1 MTRSLLIVSA
11 HPGYGGAERSV
22 EIVLRHLPADLRVGI
37 LAESPLHL
45 AELRRAARPNTIIE
59 TVATEAEA
67 DFARAV
73 RRFIAL
79 YARLRPEAVLANTER
94 SARILAAAARW
105 LPGLR
110 ARSHIYVRDFLW
122 LDLPGVLARLAGAT
136 VLVPHETVLQRP
148 GYLEPHIVP
157 RGALR
162 ALVVPDMAELPAEP
176 PPPSASGG
184 TVLHLATINAWKGHR
199 HLIAA
204 AGLLRDAGRPLR
216 IRSVGYECDPR
227 IAAALRD
234 QVAVSHLQELVR
246 LEPYV
251 ADPAPLLRDC
261 LAVAITSVSHSGGPE
276 TFGRT
281 LIEAWAHARPVV
293 AFAAGAPARLIRH
306 EQDGLLVPE
315 GDEAALAAALRRLAD
330 DPALRERLGR
340 AGFER
345 CRAEFSA
352 GTVTSRLLSVL
363 EGATPSPASASPPL
377 LPASRLL
384 LDFTR
389 TLEHGWLPAVGLT
402 RVEGEVLDALNDR
415 GMAPRLLRHDPA
427 AGGYR
432 PLNAAEA
439 AWVGARHGIA
449 VAGHGATA
457 RPAAWRWWHSAT
469 AVAGLAVG
477 FVPHRLQPMAGLAW
491 RALRRLRR
499 ALAGTVAPPPA
510 APLPDG
516 DVLVS
521 VANPWDYASPQFFQ
535 AWKNK
540 GGRFV
545 GVVHDLLPWEV
556 PQLTDGRE
564 VRGFIAGML
573 DVLRTAD
580 HLVAVS
586 AHSAASLAAATED
599 HPCDATIEVVPP
611 SISPSLSRPPTLA
624 GQLPFP
630 RDRPFVLF
638 CSTIE
643 VRKNHLLLL
652 RLWDRLRRRLPP
664 DRLPRLVFVGRWG
677 WGIDAV
683 RLWVARDWR
692 MAPHLTVLE
701 GLPDEQLARCYR
713 EALFTVFPSY
723 AEGFGMPVAESL
735 ACGTPVLIG
744 THPALREAS
753 ENLMPAL
760 DPDDL
765 PAWEREVL
773 RIIEEPGRLDALRA
787 MTRRYKGP
795 EPGGLGRAIAEA
807 AERRL
812 PASRP
817 R

>member
-1 MTRSLLIVSA
+1 MTGSLLIVSA

-22 EIVLRHLPADLRVGI
+22 EIILRHLPAHMRVGI

-67 DFARAV
+67 EFARAV

-79 YARLRPEAVLANTER
+79 YIRLRPQAVLTNTER
-94 SARILAAAARW
+94 SARILAAAVPW

-110 ARSHIYVRDFLW
+110 ARSHIYVRDFQW

-148 GYLEPHIVP
+148 GYLEPHVVP
-157 RGALR
+157 QGALR

-176 PPPSASGG
+176 PPPSAIDAPI
-184 TVLHLATINAWKGHR
+184 LHLATINAWKGQR

-216 IRSVGYECDPR
+216 VRSVGYEGDPG

-234 QVAVSHLQELVR
+234 QVAASQLQDLVR

-251 ADPAPLLRDC
+251 ANPTPLLRDC
-261 LAVAITSVSHSGGPE
+261 MAVAITSVSHSGGPE

-352 GTVTSRLLSVL
+352 AEVTERLVSVFG
-363 EGATPSPASASPPL
+363 GAVPSPASASPLAP
-377 LPASRLL
+377 PSSRLL
-384 LDFTR
+384 LDITR
-389 TLEHGWLPAVGLT
+389 TLNHAWLPPVGLT
-402 RVEGEVLDALNDR
+402 RVEVEVLQALHDR
-415 GMAPRLLRHDPA
+415 RMAPRLLRHDPA
-427 AGGYR
+427 VGGYR
-432 PLNAAEA
+432 TINAAEA
-439 AWVGARHGIA
+439 AWLGARYGIA
-449 VAGHGATA
+449 VAGYGAPTQL
-457 RPAAWRWWHSAT
+457 AAWRWWHRAMAIARSAR
-469 AVAGLAVG
+469 GY
-477 FVPHRLQPMAGLAW
+477 VPHRLQPMARLAW
-491 RALRRLRR
+491 RAIRRLRR
-499 ALAGTVAPPPA
+499 ALAETGAPPLA

-535 AWKNK
+535 AWKKK

-573 DVLRTAD
+573 DVLDTAS

-586 AHSAASLAAATED
+586 AHSAASLSAATLD
-599 HPCDATIEVVPP
+599 RPCGATIEVVPP
-611 SISPSLSRPPTLA
+611 SISPSLSRPPAITP
-624 GQLPFP
+624 QLPFP

-664 DRLPRLVFVGRWG
+664 DRMPRLVFVGRWG
-677 WGIDAV
+677 WGVDAV
-683 RLWVARDWR
+683 RLWVVRDWR
-692 MAPHLTVLE
+692 IAPHLTVLE
-701 GLPDEQLARCYR
+701 DLPDEQLAQCYR
-713 EALFTVFPSY
+713 EALFTVFPSH

-773 RIIEEPGRLDALRA
+773 RIIEEPGRLDELRMVA
-787 MTRRYKGP
+787 RRYRGP
-795 EPGGLGRAIAEA
+795 ESGGLGRAVAEA
-807 AERRL
+807 AERL
-812 PASRP
+812 SRGP
-817 R
+817 SP